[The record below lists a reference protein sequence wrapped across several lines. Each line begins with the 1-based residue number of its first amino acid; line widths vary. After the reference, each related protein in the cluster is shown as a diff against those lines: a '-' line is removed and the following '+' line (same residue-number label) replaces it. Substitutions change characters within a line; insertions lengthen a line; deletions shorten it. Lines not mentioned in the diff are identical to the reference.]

1 MIPNG
6 NILVDIS
13 GNGKNGTISNCVSLK
28 DGIKFISNKQSKITF
43 AGAQVAYPS
52 SISLRF
58 KPGVINVSDRSIIGQ
73 GIGYPYIIFTNGILK
88 CGWYSGSWYSKVSSS
103 IALAQDKI
111 YTITYTCAANEG
123 KIYVNGVD
131 VSTTGE
137 NVNVPTPVI
146 FMADIGNNW
155 YTDGTVYDVRFHN
168 KILSLQE
175 IRNYHNSFVQPTLV
189 ETFDEG
195 ADGVAKVPSG
205 WNKNSGSF
213 KIGEIITRDT
223 ILKHLE
229 KGTKY
234 LECITA
240 GTISL
245 PSKQAYGTWE
255 FDWYKGGD
263 SNVTVVYPIN
273 NNLLGFYASKN
284 AYRLSSNASEAL
296 WLVRE
301 NGASETVGFGSND
314 AYISNNTWYRIKI
327 TRSTSG
333 VFTVLIKG
341 GSFTPIIGYDGW
353 TLVSPKGAYT
363 NPVIDNTYTT
373 SEYFV
378 LDIDAGDRIANIQLT
393 NGIKQ

>member
-1 MIPNG
+1 MFHLLVVTRTSTGLVTIYVDNVNLTVITTSGTPAAGGNIYIGNRAAGNRAWDGFIGKVAIYNHIFTEQECANAYKDFLNSYPQSKEKYPNVINKPLDLSREKENGLVAAYNMIPNG

-189 ETFDEG
+189 VDFSD
-195 ADGVAKVPSG
+195 
-205 WNKNSGSF
+205 
-213 KIGEIITRDT
+213 
-223 ILKHLE
+223 
-229 KGTKY
+229 
-234 LECITA
+234 
-240 GTISL
+240 
-245 PSKQAYGTWE
+245 
-255 FDWYKGGD
+255 
-263 SNVTVVYPIN
+263 
-273 NNLLGFYASKN
+273 
-284 AYRLSSNASEAL
+284 
-296 WLVRE
+296 
-301 NGASETVGFGSND
+301 
-314 AYISNNTWYRIKI
+314 
-327 TRSTSG
+327 
-333 VFTVLIKG
+333 
-341 GSFTPIIGYDGW
+341 
-353 TLVSPKGAYT
+353 
-363 NPVIDNTYTT
+363 
-373 SEYFV
+373 
-378 LDIDAGDRIANIQLT
+378 
-393 NGIKQ
+393 